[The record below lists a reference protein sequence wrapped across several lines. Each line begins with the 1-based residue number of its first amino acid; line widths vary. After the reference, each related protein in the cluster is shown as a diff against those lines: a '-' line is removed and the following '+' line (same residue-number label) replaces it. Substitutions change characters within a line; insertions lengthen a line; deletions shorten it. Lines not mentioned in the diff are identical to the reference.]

1 MIGAIAGDIIG
12 SRFEGQ
18 AAPPKEFQLLHP
30 SCRFTDDTVCTLAVA
45 EALMQEPRDF
55 AASLRTY
62 VRRYPGAG
70 YGALFFRW
78 ATTNS
83 SAYGSW
89 GNGAPMRTSAVG
101 WLSSS
106 LNDVLRLSEEQASVT
121 HDHPDAVAAS
131 QAVALSIFCL
141 RSGEDPAQLRHHLE
155 TRFGYQL
162 DPAVA
167 LVSDGFQI
175 AAKAAVTPSLCAAL
189 TASSWKDAVRRVIA
203 LGGDTDTLACITGA
217 VAEARFGVPQDVA
230 AYACNALPS
239 DLLAVLD
246 AFRRRRAVMA
256 E

>member
-1 MIGAIAGDIIG
+1 MIG
-12 SRFEGQ
+12 SRFEGH

-55 AASLRTY
+55 ATSLRKF
-62 VRRYPGAG
+62 VRRYPDAG

-78 ATTNS
+78 AVTTG

-89 GNGAPMRTSAVG
+89 GNGAPMRTAAVG

-106 LNDVLRLSEEQASVT
+106 PDDVLRLAEEQASVT
-121 HDHPDAVAAS
+121 HNHPDAVAAS
-131 QAVALSIFCL
+131 QAVALSIFWL
-141 RSGEDPAQLRHHLE
+141 RSGEDPAELRHHLE
-155 TRFGYQL
+155 SRFGYHL

-167 LVSDGFQI
+167 LIPDGFQI

-189 TASSWKDAVRRVIA
+189 TASSWEDAVRSVIA

-217 VAEARFGVPQDVA
+217 VAEARFGVPQDLA
-230 AYACNALPS
+230 AYACEALPS
-239 DLLAVLD
+239 DSSRSSTRSGDGGPLWLSDV
-246 AFRRRRAVMA
+246 FTT
-256 E
+256 